1 MNISKEILNTIDGLG
16 ERFGAD
22 LCEGLVSYKLTQYW
36 IEFAILA
43 LVTAIAVWCVVDVLT
58 SYRGICRRISN
69 EEWKWEQKDKPPY
82 YCRFYSRHRNW
93 EYCNC
98 IDNFRV
104 EFFLHKVGRGE
115 VWMTWKGIFKFI
127 AGGVISISCGI
138 GLIVLLAQIIQCYT
152 TPEMF
157 VVDYIVNHIG

>member
-22 LCEGLVSYKLTQYW
+22 LCEGLANYKLIQYW

-43 LVTAIAVWCVVDVLT
+43 ISTVIAIWCIVDIVV
-58 SYRGICRRISN
+58 SYRGLCRKIVN
-69 EEWKWEQKDKPPY
+69 EEWKQERDGGSMSHTFWSK
-82 YCRFYSRHRNW
+82 HRNW
-93 EYCNC
+93 IYCSYT
-98 IDNFRV
+98 DHFRV
-104 EFFLHKVGRGE
+104 EVLLHKVGRGE
-115 VWMTWKGIFKFI
+115 VWLTNTGLVKLV
-127 AGGVISISCGI
+127 AGGVLSISCGI
-138 GLIVLLAQIIQCYT
+138 SLIILLVQIIQCYA